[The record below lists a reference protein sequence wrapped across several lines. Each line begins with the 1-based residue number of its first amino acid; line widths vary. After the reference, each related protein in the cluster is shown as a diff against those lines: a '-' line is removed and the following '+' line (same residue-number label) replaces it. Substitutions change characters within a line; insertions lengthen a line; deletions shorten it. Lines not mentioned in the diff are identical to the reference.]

1 MKPMVPDQFKER
13 YGQIVDDQDAFFSS
27 LLQQLPKTFRVNTL
41 KASKQIVKERFE
53 EYGIDLKQVPWYS
66 DAFVLQNYAIGNTLE
81 NFLGY
86 IYIQELTSMLPP
98 LILQLQAEL
107 QHSEFILDGCAAPG
121 SKTTQL
127 AALMKNHG
135 TIIANDI
142 DYNRIRALKFN
153 IEKTGSLNVI
163 ITNRD
168 LRLFEKGNNSFD
180 IILVDAPCSSE
191 GTIRKN
197 PTMLSKWFNQKKRIS
212 GYANLQQQLINKA
225 FNLLKPEG
233 CLVYSTCTFAP
244 EENEGV
250 INWLLERHPAT
261 IEQIDIPRMKL
272 SPGILEWN
280 GKVFNSEIKKTVRIW
295 PHHNDTDGFFI
306 AKVRK

>member
-153 IEKTGSLNVI
+153 IEKTGKELFPFS
-163 ITNRD
+163 NRD

>member
-1 MKPMVPDQFKER
+1 MKLSIPDQFAER
-13 YGQIVDDQDAFFSS
+13 YGQIVDDQDAFFRS
-27 LLQQLPKTFRVNTL
+27 LLQQLPKTFRVNSL
-41 KASKQIVKERFE
+41 KTEKQIVKERFE
-53 EYGIDLKQVPWYS
+53 EYGIPLKQVPWYS
-66 DAFVLQNYAIGNTLE
+66 DAFISQNYNIGNTLE

-98 LILQLQAEL
+98 LILQQEL
-107 QHSEFILDGCAAPG
+107 QNSEFVLDGCAAPG

-127 AALMKNHG
+127 AALMNNKG
-135 TIIANDI
+135 IIIANDI

-163 ITNRD
+163 ITNLD
-168 LRLFEKGNNSFD
+168 LRLFPKANNSFD
-180 IILVDAPCSSE
+180 IVLVDVPCSSE

-197 PTMLSKWFNQKKRIS
+197 PTMLSKWSNQKKRIP
-212 GYANLQQQLINKA
+212 GYANLQQQLIMKA
-225 FNLLKPEG
+225 FSLLKPGG
-233 CLVYSTCTFAP
+233 CLLYSTCTFAP

-250 INWLLERHPAT
+250 INWLLENHPAS
-261 IEQIDIPRMKL
+261 IEHIDVPRMKL
-272 SPGILEWN
+272 SPGILEYN
-280 GKVFNSEIKKTVRIW
+280 GNEFNSEIKKTVRIW

>member
-1 MKPMVPDQFKER
+1 MKPFIPDQFKER
-13 YGQIVDDQDAFFSS
+13 YGQIVDDQDAFFTS

-41 KASKQIVKERFE
+41 KASKQIVQERFE
-53 EYGIDLKQVPWYS
+53 EYGIDIKQLPWYT
-66 DAFVLQNYAIGNTLE
+66 DAFISQEYSIGNTLE

-98 LILQLQAEL
+98 LILKEEL
-107 QHSEFILDGCAAPG
+107 QSSKFVLDGCAAPG

-127 AALMKNHG
+127 ASLMKNKG
-135 TIIANDI
+135 IIIANDI

-163 ITNRD
+163 ITNVD
-168 LRLFEKGNNSFD
+168 LRRFPKRNNSFD

-197 PTMLSKWFNQKKRIS
+197 PTMLLKWSNQKKRIP
-212 GYANLQQQLINKA
+212 GYANLQQQLITKA
-225 FNLLKPEG
+225 FDLLKPGG

-250 INWLLERHPAT
+250 INWLLEKHTAT
-261 IEQIDIPRMKL
+261 IEQINIPKMKL
-272 SPGILEWN
+272 SPGILEYN
-280 GKVFNSEIKKTVRIW
+280 GKTFNSEIKKTVRIW

>member
-1 MKPMVPDQFKER
+1 MKLIIPDQFIER
-13 YGQIVDDQDAFFSS
+13 YGQIVDDQDAFFTS
-27 LLQQLPKTFRVNTL
+27 LLQHLPKTFRVNTL
-41 KASKQIVKERFE
+41 KTDKQVVKERFE
-53 EYGIDLKQVPWYS
+53 EYGIHLKQVPWHS
-66 DAFVLQNYAIGNTLE
+66 DAFISQNNSIGNTLE

-98 LILQLQAEL
+98 LILHAEL
-107 QHSEFILDGCAAPG
+107 QNSEFVLDGCAAPG

-127 AALMKNHG
+127 AAMMKNND

-153 IEKTGSLNVI
+153 IEKTGSLNVV

-168 LRLFEKGNNSFD
+168 LRLFPGKNSFD
-180 IILVDAPCSSE
+180 VILVDVPCSSE

-197 PTMLSKWFNQKKRIS
+197 PTMLSKWSNQKKRIP
-212 GYANLQQQLINKA
+212 GYANLQQQLIVKA
-225 FNLLKPEG
+225 FNLLKPGG

-250 INWLLERHPAT
+250 INWLLENHPAS
-261 IEQIDIPRMKL
+261 IERINIPKMKL
-272 SPGILEWN
+272 SPGILEYN
-280 GKVFNSEIKKTVRIW
+280 GKQFNSEIKKTVRIW

>member
-1 MKPMVPDQFKER
+1 MVPDQFKER
-13 YGQIVDDQDAFFSS
+13 YGQIVDDQDAFFTS
-27 LLQQLPKTFRVNTL
+27 LLKQIPKTFRVNTL
-41 KASKQIVKERFE
+41 KASKIIVQERFE

-66 DAFVLQNYAIGNTLE
+66 DAFISQDNSIGNTLE

-98 LILQLQAEL
+98 LVLKEEL
-107 QHSEFILDGCAAPG
+107 RNSEFIFDGCAAPG

-127 AALMKNHG
+127 AALMNNKG

-153 IEKTGSLNVI
+153 IEKTGSLNII
-163 ITNRD
+163 ITNLD
-168 LRLFEKGNNSFD
+168 LRLFPEKNSFN
-180 IILVDAPCSSE
+180 IVLVDVPCSSE

-197 PTMLSKWFNQKKRIS
+197 PTMLSKWSNQKKRIP
-212 GYANLQQQLINKA
+212 GYANLQQQLIVKA
-225 FNLLKPEG
+225 FNLLKPGG

-250 INWLLERHPAT
+250 INWLLENHLAS
-261 IEQIDIPRMKL
+261 IERINIPKMKL
-272 SPGILEWN
+272 SPGILEYN
-280 GKVFNSEIKKTVRIW
+280 GKQFNSEIKKTVRIW